1 MRKARFSDEKIVR
14 ILQEHEA
21 GRKTDDLCR
30 DFGISTATFY
40 RWKSKFGGM
49 EPADVKRLKS
59 VEQENRR
66 LKQLVADQALDIQAL
81 KAVLAKK
88 Y

>member
-1 MRKARFSDEKIVR
+1 MRKTRFSDEKIVR
-14 ILQEHEA
+14 ILQEHQA

-30 DFGISTATFY
+30 EYGISAATFY

-49 EPADVKRLKS
+49 ELAEVKRLKT

-66 LKQLVADQALDIQAL
+66 LKQLVAEQALDIQAL
-81 KAVLAKK
+81 KAVLREK